1 MAMALSGQT
10 PALCLELALKTGI
23 PLSELQLGL
32 WPAVEQFL
40 EWNPQWELV
49 VRRANNNGL
58 TVLRRKVPDAA
69 ATAAVGVTSGAH
81 KVARGT
87 TITSGV
93 GTTVPLSGI

>member
-69 ATAAVGVTSGAH
+69 ATAAVGVTSSLGF
-81 KVARGT
+81 
-87 TITSGV
+87 
-93 GTTVPLSGI
+93 PPFPP